1 MKIKPNRPL
10 QIAALAFALT
20 VLATYVVY
28 SQLQRARTPAPVSTS
43 AATNVVKRSSIG
55 GPSTNHLE
63 ERRTTLVAPGSKAM
77 APVLDMRPEK
87 ASRAAPAPTSVSL
100 PAVFAPGSKSAPV
113 FNLRQPQQSQK
124 LKETTINSEARRA
137 TNTTAKAHP

>member
-1 MKIKPNRPL
+1 MQKKPNRPL
-10 QIAALAFALT
+10 QVATVAFALT
-20 VLATYVVY
+20 VLATYVVH
-28 SQLQRARTPAPVSTS
+28 SQLQRARIATPISTS

-63 ERRTTLVAPGSKAM
+63 DRRTTLVAPGSKAM

-87 ASRAAPAPTSVSL
+87 ASRAAPAPTPVSL

-113 FNLRQPQQSQK
+113 FNLRQQQQSQK
-124 LKETTINSEARRA
+124 LKETAINSEARRT
-137 TNTTAKAHP
+137 TNTPAKPHP